1 MSFCATSRRL
11 GAETLYPNLTIG
23 GAARETGMLIEK
35 DPLGCQAEK
44 RGPAPGVRHPH
55 LYLLNRLCVQVR
67 ADVVTRCRG
76 ERQRRRH
83 DQAPSKLLAT
93 PEHEL
98 EPVLVFP

>member
-44 RGPAPGVRHPH
+44 GV
-55 LYLLNRLCVQVR
+55 LLP
-67 ADVVTRCRG
+67 
-76 ERQRRRH
+76 E
-83 DQAPSKLLAT
+83 SAT
-93 PEHEL
+93 PTSTSSIAYAYRF
-98 EPVLVFP
+98 VLT